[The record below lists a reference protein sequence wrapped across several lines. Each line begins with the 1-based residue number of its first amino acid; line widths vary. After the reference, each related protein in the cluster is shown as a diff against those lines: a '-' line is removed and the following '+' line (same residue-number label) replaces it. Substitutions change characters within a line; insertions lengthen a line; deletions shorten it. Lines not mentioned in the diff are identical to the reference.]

1 MTAPTAISSSSAY
14 AMQAVPPDAK
24 EDKERD
30 KQLKSLVAALRRR
43 KDDLPEELQTLVTE
57 VTVRTGQEETKLLHS
72 AVSQHG
78 RAKKQVQEAQSARLH
93 MHAAWRNFLAQSVDQ
108 WSKYT
113 EQFMQQERQ
122 LQDKLK
128 HAQETLASAKE
139 SLGACKSAAGLAAK
153 EDASMDSEAE
163 DPEIKDSETIA
174 GQKIAASFQDLATN
188 LKLLH
193 KQADQAV
200 QLEAEQ
206 NQLRKRPRT
215 AAPET
220 AEAVNAE
227 DGNPPF
233 GGPE

>member
-128 HAQETLASAKE
+128 QAQDALANARE
-139 SLGACKSAAGLAAK
+139 SLGACKSAAGLTGKDAAM
-153 EDASMDSEAE
+153 ESDGEDSEA
-163 DPEIKDSETIA
+163 KDSETVA

-200 QLEAEQ
+200 QLEEEQ
-206 NQLRKRPRT
+206 NQLRKRPRMT
-215 AAPET
+215 APEA
-220 AEAVNAE
+220 AESVNAE
-227 DGNPPF
+227 DGKPPF